1 MGHLKV
7 GIIYNKFLDA
17 TGQERTIGG
26 IQTYL
31 WHLAALI
38 NELGAEPLIFQCAS
52 VPFER
57 KIGPLVVVGVA
68 TANTVWSNFRRDL
81 YNAAV
86 SRIEYGK
93 DILIFGAY
101 HDSVPTRNP
110 KCISIQH
117 GLSWDAPARF
127 FLRRIP
133 LWVPFPMNWRKRW
146 VAYRAKRYFENCPN
160 RVCADYNFLNW
171 YRTQIPDKP
180 SGNVWVIPNFVE
192 IPEDLEPELP
202 RPWKTPVRII
212 CARRF
217 IELRGS
223 RLMEIVGENLLARH
237 ANIDLTFAGD
247 GPDLNRLRSRFES
260 DPRVRF
266 IKYMAQESVAV
277 HLQYDIAVI
286 PSIAFE
292 AITLSATEAMAAG
305 CAVVATNVGGLTNA
319 IIDGYNGR
327 LVEPEAECLT
337 EALSGLVEDDEQRL
351 RLGLRARETAKFG
364 FNLERWKKS
373 WTKVLRTVERI

>member
-1 MGHLKV
+1 MNPRKV
-7 GIIYNKFLDA
+7 AIIYNRFLDP
-17 TGQERTIGG
+17 TGQERLIGG

-31 WHLAALI
+31 WHLTALI
-38 NELGAEPLIFQCAS
+38 TELGWEPMVFQCAG

-57 KIGPLVVVGVA
+57 QIGPLLVVGVVPSR
-68 TANTVWSNFRRDL
+68 TGWNDFRRDL
-81 YNAAV
+81 FNAAV

-101 HDSVPTRNP
+101 HDSVPARNP

-133 LWVPFPMNWRKRW
+133 LWAPFPMNWRKRW

-171 YRTQIPDKP
+171 YRTQIADTPD
-180 SGNVWVIPNFVE
+180 GNVWVIPNFVE
-192 IPEDLEPELP
+192 IPQDVEPEFP
-202 RPWKTPVRII
+202 RPWRTPVKII

-223 RLMEIVGENLLARH
+223 RVMEAVGLRLLARH
-237 ANIDLTFAGD
+237 TDIELTFAGD
-247 GPDLNRLRSRFES
+247 GPDLNRLRNCFENDS
-260 DPRVRF
+260 RVRF
-266 IKYMAQESVAV
+266 IKFMAQESVRI
-277 HLQYDIAVI
+277 HFQYDIAVI

-327 LVEPEAECLT
+327 LVEPDIDSLT
-337 EALSGLVEDDEQRL
+337 EALSELVGDKEQRL

-364 FNLERWKKS
+364 FNLDRWKKS
-373 WTKVLRTVERI
+373 WTQVLSTVDQQ